1 MNVSSCFNIE
11 VPRATNEGSKDL
23 EDYRG
28 IWWKIIETFY
38 LRRCVSKALV
48 KRSNVFTGTTKGC

>member
-38 LRRCVSKALV
+38 LRGAALV
-48 KRSNVFTGTTKGC
+48 KRSNVFTSTTKGR